1 MAPLFS
7 AFDHGTYQRILTDH
21 LANLKNYPPQ
31 ILHSLQSGGFTISIS
46 KKKWHSVA
54 FDEAHEM
61 CINKDLKLA
70 ISRPTKS
77 YIQKTSLF
85 FNYHIKAYK
94 SLIINQLFPETSKDS
109 TTPSITMLDNT
120 PQFARIEEN
129 IQVMCTEI
137 NEKNLFPL
145 YISTNRGVI
154 NVFTV
159 SNYRAGT

>member
-1 MAPLFS
+1 
-7 AFDHGTYQRILTDH
+7 
-21 LANLKNYPPQ
+21 
-31 ILHSLQSGGFTISIS
+31 
-46 KKKWHSVA
+46 
-54 FDEAHEM
+54 M

-85 FNYHIKAYK
+85 FNYRIKAYK

-145 YISTNRGVI
+145 DISTNCGVI
-154 NVFTV
+154 NVLTV